1 MHMKNIVWAAV
12 LLGVLGGGAYYVTQP
27 ATSPAPTDAV
37 ETTSNT
43 NTNDM
48 TAIEPTLIPV
58 EHASFVLN
66 WDNTVIYNDP
76 VGTPEQYTVH
86 GNPDLIV
93 ITHSHGDHL
102 DIPLLE
108 SVAVGVPIVAPQ
120 EVYDQLPESLQG
132 QVTIMANGD
141 TTTVEDITLTAV
153 PMYNITEE
161 RTNFH
166 VKGVGNAYVMEYGGF
181 KLYNSSDTE
190 ATPEFLAQTGMDVA
204 LVPMNLPFT
213 MSVEQAVEAVLAIAP
228 KQVYPYHYRG
238 QGGTFSDVEAFKAQ
252 VEAAN
257 PDIEVVL
264 GDWYP
269 AAE

>member
-1 MHMKNIVWAAV
+1 MKYMTLGLV
-12 LLGVLGGGAYYVTQP
+12 LLGLTAGGVYYATQSGVAPSNAP
-27 ATSPAPTDAV
+27 A
-37 ETTSNT
+37 EIT
-43 NTNDM
+43 NTNDDTAM
-48 TAIEPTLIPV
+48 TTIAPTLLPV

-66 WDNTVIYNDP
+66 WDSKVIYNDP
-76 VGTPEQYTVH
+76 VGLPEQYTVH
-86 GNPDLIV
+86 GEPDLIV

-108 SVAVGVPIVAPQ
+108 TVAVGVPIVAPQ
-120 EVYDQLPESLQG
+120 EVYEQLPASLQA
-132 QVTIMANGD
+132 QVTVMANGE
-141 TTTVEDITLTAV
+141 TATVEDIMFTAI

-166 VKGVGNAYVMEYGGF
+166 VKGVGNAYVMEYGNF

-190 ATPEFLAQTGMDVA
+190 ATPEFLEQVGMDIV

-213 MSVEQAVEAVLAIAP
+213 MSVEQAAEAVLAIAP

-238 QGGTFSDVEAFKAQ
+238 QGGVFSDVEAFKAQ

-257 PDIEVVL
+257 PEIEVVL
-264 GDWYP
+264 AEWYP
-269 AAE
+269 ASE